1 MEEKGNNPL
10 EDSKSTDHDPNKLE
24 NDLDCNFELSK
35 LKKYDIKLLK
45 SMKGF
50 GKTLILWII
59 SKERIHGYEIMS
71 KINEGNP
78 VEPGQLQGKPGK
90 IYPIL
95 HDLENAGLIEGTWE
109 AHGKRK
115 VKYYEITE
123 EGVQTLERIKNV
135 FKCHRTA
142 LLEEFWNDIFDKTI
156 EGGKK

>member
-1 MEEKGNNPL
+1 MVEKGSNPL
-10 EDSKSTDHDPNKLE
+10 EDSKSTNHDPNKLE
-24 NDLDCNFELSK
+24 NELGCNSELSK

-71 KINEGNP
+71 KINKVNP
-78 VEPGQLQGKPGK
+78 AEQEQLQGKPGK

-95 HDLENAGLIEGTWE
+95 HDLEKAGLIEGTWE
-109 AHGKRK
+109 SHGKRK

-123 EGVQTLERIKNV
+123 EGVQTLERIKKV

-142 LLEEFWNDIFDKTI
+142 LLEEFWRDIFDKND
-156 EGGKK
+156 

>member
-1 MEEKGNNPL
+1 MEEKGSNPL
-10 EDSKSTDHDPNKLE
+10 EDSKSTNHDSNKLE
-24 NDLDCNFELSK
+24 NELDCNSELSK

-71 KINEGNP
+71 KINKVNP
-78 VEPGQLQGKPGK
+78 AEQEQLQGKPGK

-95 HDLENAGLIEGTWE
+95 HDLEKAGLIEGTWE
-109 AHGKRK
+109 SHGKRK

-123 EGVQTLERIKNV
+123 EGVQTLERIKKV
-135 FKCHRTA
+135 FRCHRTA
-142 LLEEFWNDIFDKTI
+142 LLEEFWRDMLTKND
-156 EGGKK
+156 

>member
-1 MEEKGNNPL
+1 MEEKGSNPL
-10 EDSKSTDHDPNKLE
+10 EDSKSTNHDPNKLE
-24 NDLDCNFELSK
+24 NELDCNSELSK

-71 KINEGNP
+71 KINRVNP
-78 VEPGQLQGKPGK
+78 AEQEQLQGKPGK

-95 HDLENAGLIEGTWE
+95 HDLEKAGLIEGTWE
-109 AHGKRK
+109 SHGKRK

-123 EGVQTLERIKNV
+123 EGVQTLERIKKV
-135 FKCHRTA
+135 FRCHRTA
-142 LLEEFWNDIFDKTI
+142 LLEEFWRDIFDKND
-156 EGGKK
+156 